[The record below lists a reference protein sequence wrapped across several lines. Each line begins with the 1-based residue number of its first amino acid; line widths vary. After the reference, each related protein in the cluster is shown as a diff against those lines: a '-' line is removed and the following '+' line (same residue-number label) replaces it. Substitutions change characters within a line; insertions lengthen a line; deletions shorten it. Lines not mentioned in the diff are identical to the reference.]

1 VTEPTPGHPT
11 PGRLTGTRARPVV
24 EHRRRYA
31 ATPAEL
37 WAAWTRPEQLARW
50 LAEVDSG
57 RVAAGERVAVRL
69 RVGAQAA
76 HPASWAVRVAREPEY
91 LELEWDDG
99 HDVGGTLAVTLTP
112 DGPRHTVLQ
121 LRHELAASPA
131 AIDDAPTM
139 GAGWDGYLTGL
150 GVVLAGGD
158 DEAVVAAELER
169 FGGSQAIYRGLA
181 AAIADD

>member
-1 VTEPTPGHPT
+1 MTDLTPGPPT
-11 PGRLTGTRARPVV
+11 PGRLTGTRDRPVV

-99 HDVGGTLAVTLTP
+99 HDVGGTVAVTLTP
-112 DGPRHTVLQ
+112 DGPAHTLLQ
-121 LRHELAASPA
+121 LRHEPAASPS
-131 AIDDAPTM
+131 AIDDVPTM

-150 GVVLAGGD
+150 AVVLAGGD

-169 FGGSQAIYRGLA
+169 FGGTQELYREQAARLA
-181 AAIADD
+181 